1 MTAPTSVVPA
11 PGPGPESSGPVTEPV
26 AGPERFR
33 PEVRTLALAGL
44 YYLVAAFG
52 LTLWLWNDPASRMV
66 AGNPNDADQMA
77 WFFRY
82 DAAAVAHFHLPALVT
97 HAMNAPQGVNAMWN
111 TFMLLPGVLLAPVTL
126 LAGPQVS
133 MTILMT
139 LGFAGSAWALFFV
152 LRRWGVSVPAAA
164 LGGAAYGFSPAV
176 LHSAVGHYDL
186 MFVVLPPLII
196 DAVLRLVAGRCASP
210 VRGGVAL
217 GLLVTAQLFITEEI
231 LFDTALA
238 GFVLLAVLAIR
249 RDLFAFVA
257 RRYRDV
263 LRGLVAGGT
272 VTLAIAGYPLW
283 VQFFGPLQQT
293 GSPFTTD
300 FFKNDLAGLVDPS
313 SLMLL
318 HTSGSAA
325 AAAHYQGQPPEYLGY
340 LGWPLLIVLVA
351 AAGWL
356 RRRPMIRALA
366 ITWVVVDVFSLG
378 GTLLMSGHE
387 HASVKLPWYWL
398 QGLPL
403 LDSVLPD
410 RFSLVADGAAA
421 ALLALAVDFAEP
433 AWRQRLMRWEFR
445 PGSRLPKLAAGRRP
459 LAAVMCVA
467 ALAVLPLVPRPL
479 PVSATIP
486 LPPGWTTVF
495 RDLKLPSSAT
505 VLVVPIPLAT
515 FTEPLRWQAD
525 SGSPGSLVGGY
536 FMGPAWNGR
545 AYIDGGG
552 TPAAG
557 TFLNQLWKAGSVTLP
572 ADLTAEAPANSTP
585 SSGQP
590 VLAKEPSTAQMLAQ
604 LRAWHPSA
612 VVAVTT
618 SGSVLAQYLTVLL
631 GAPVAAS
638 GDVIAWSAS
647 AAGS

>member
-1 MTAPTSVVPA
+1 M
-11 PGPGPESSGPVTEPV
+11 
-26 AGPERFR
+26 
-33 PEVRTLALAGL
+33 RTLALAGL
-44 YYLVAAFG
+44 YYLVAAFAV
-52 LTLWLWNDPASRMV
+52 TLWLWRDPASRMV

-139 LGFAGSAWALFFV
+139 FGFAGSAWAMFFV

-164 LGGAAYGFSPAV
+164 LGGAVYGFSPAV
-176 LHSAVGHYDL
+176 LHSAIGHYDL

-196 DAVLRLVAGRCASP
+196 DAVLRLVTGRCGSP
-210 VRGGVAL
+210 ARGGVVL
-217 GLLVTAQLFITEEI
+217 GLLVTAQLFITEET

-238 GFVLLAVLAIR
+238 GLVLLVVLAIR

-263 LRGLVAGGT
+263 LRGLAAGGA
-272 VTLAIAGYPLW
+272 VTLVLAGYPLW
-283 VQFFGPLQQT
+283 VQFYGPLQQA

-325 AAAHYQGQPPEYLGY
+325 AAASYQGQLPEYLGY

-351 AAGWL
+351 VAVWL
-356 RRRPMIRALA
+356 RRRPVIRALA
-366 ITWVVVDVFSLG
+366 VTWVVIDAFSLG

-398 QGLPL
+398 QSLPL
-403 LDSVLPD
+403 LNAVLPD
-410 RFSLVADGAAA
+410 RLSLVADGAAA
-421 ALLALAVDFAEP
+421 ALLAFAIDVAVP
-433 AWRQRLMRWEFR
+433 AWRLCLMRWELR
-445 PGSRLPKLAAGRRP
+445 PGARLPRLAAGRRP
-459 LAAVMCVA
+459 FAAVLCLA
-467 ALAVLPLVPRPL
+467 SLAVLPVVPRPL
-479 PVSATIP
+479 PVSKTIP

-495 RDLKLPSSAT
+495 RDLKLPSSAS
-505 VLVVPIPLAT
+505 VLLVPIPLAT

-525 SGSPGSLVGGY
+525 SGVPGALVGGY

-545 AYIDGGG
+545 AYIDGSG
-552 TPAAG
+552 TPASG
-557 TFLNQLWKAGSVTLP
+557 MFLNQLWKAGSMTLP
-572 ADLTAEAPANSTP
+572 ADLTAEAPANSSP
-585 SSGQP
+585 SAGRYAP
-590 VLAKEPSTAQMLAQ
+590 VKAPTTVQMLAQ
-604 LRAWHPSA
+604 LRAWKASA

-618 SGSVLAQYLTVLL
+618 PGSVLAQYLTVLL
-631 GAPVAAS
+631 GHPIASS
-638 GDVIAWSAS
+638 GDVIAWGTS